1 MKKKKG
7 KNSSNKRMILVG
19 TMMICI
25 IISMSTYW
33 IFAYKN
39 KYGHLHIN
47 DKIISYKASDYT
59 YVDGNIIYLKNIDNK
74 IANDFKDKQL
84 DIINNNDI
92 IDIKIDSGIYNNI
105 LSIVINYILAADLA
119 NYEEVLTINVNL
131 KTDTIVTNEE
141 LLNMA
146 NTSYKEIATSIYNEY
161 IAIPTDFKYKVTDSI
176 TDEEMTVAE
185 FNNNSEKYIIRIRE
199 KLPDIIKLYIKD
211 NKIYYVVRMN
221 EINKVCY
228 YTHTDI
234 NMNNITKEI
243 AEL

>member
-7 KNSSNKRMILVG
+7 KNSSSKRIILVG

-39 KYGHLHIN
+39 KYGYLHIN
-47 DKIISYKASDYT
+47 DKIISYKVSDYA

-84 DIINNNDI
+84 DIIKNNDI
-92 IDIKIDSGIYNNI
+92 IDIRMDSGIYNNI
-105 LSIVINYILAADLA
+105 LSIAISYVIAADLA
-119 NYEEVLTINVNL
+119 NYEEVLTINV
-131 KTDTIVTNEE
+131 
-141 LLNMA
+141 

-161 IAIPTDFKYKVTDSI
+161 IALPTDFKYKVTDSI
-176 TDEEMTVAE
+176 TDEEMTVTE

-199 KLPDIIKLYIKD
+199 KLPDIMKLYIKD

>member
-7 KNSSNKRMILVG
+7 KNSSSKRIILVG

-39 KYGHLHIN
+39 KYGYLHIN
-47 DKIISYKASDYT
+47 DKIISYKVSDYA
-59 YVDGNIIYLKNIDNK
+59 YVDGNLKNIDNK
-74 IANDFKDKQL
+74 IADDFKDKQL
-84 DIINNNDI
+84 DIIKNNDI
-92 IDIKIDSGIYNNI
+92 IDIRMDSGIYNNI
-105 LSIVINYILAADLA
+105 LSIAISYVIVADLA

-161 IAIPTDFKYKVTDSI
+161 IALPTDFKYKVTDSI

-199 KLPDIIKLYIKD
+199 KLPDIMKLYIKD

>member
-1 MKKKKG
+1 MLIK
-7 KNSSNKRMILVG
+7 
-19 TMMICI
+19 
-25 IISMSTYW
+25 
-33 IFAYKN
+33 
-39 KYGHLHIN
+39 IN
-47 DKIISYKASDYT
+47 MDIYIYDKIISYKVSDYA

-84 DIINNNDI
+84 DIIKNNDI
-92 IDIKIDSGIYNNI
+92 IDIRMDSGIYNNI
-105 LSIVINYILAADLA
+105 LSIAISYVIAADLA

-161 IAIPTDFKYKVTDSI
+161 IALPTDFKYKVTDSI
-176 TDEEMTVAE
+176 TDEEMTVTE

-199 KLPDIIKLYIKD
+199 KLPDIMKLYIKD